1 MDIIVIDVPSC
12 EDAEYYSYLVRH
24 SFRVE
29 DTDFEDKF
37 MFVVHDPML
46 IDEFL
51 CDTSYVEELKK
62 LNYHLDNKV
71 YTL

>member
-1 MDIIVIDVPSC
+1 MRRCRVLQLSC
-12 EDAEYYSYLVRH
+12 QTFFQGVK
-24 SFRVE
+24 

-46 IDEFL
+46 IDGFL

-62 LNYHLDNKV
+62 LNYYLDNKV
-71 YTL
+71 YPMKFKLIEI

>member
-1 MDIIVIDVPSC
+1 MQSITVILSDILSG
-12 EDAEYYSYLVRH
+12 
-24 SFRVE
+24 VE

-46 IDEFL
+46 IDGFL

-71 YTL
+71 YPMKFKLIEI